1 MRNQTILDMMDDG
14 PTPTDLEDAVEA
26 SHQALE
32 GAVSAVDILEDEPD
46 ELLLRHVA
54 ANRDGGVSY
63 QTDLSLY
70 SAAVFLLQERGYE
83 TGAEDGRLVV
93 FDPGGDAV
101 DLASLDS
108 DTE

>member
-1 MRNQTILDMMDDG
+1 MKPEQ
-14 PTPTDLEDAVEA
+14 TPTGPESAVEA

-32 GAVSAVDILEDEPD
+32 GAVSAVEILEDEPD
-46 ELLLRHVA
+46 ELLLHHVA

-83 TGAEDGRLVV
+83 TDSEDGGLVV
-93 FDPGGDAV
+93 FDPQGEAV
-101 DLASLDS
+101 DLDS
-108 DTE
+108 IDTDV